1 MQKEAVQLDRNEKR
15 RQAVKRLFAMAKTD
29 KQLSTLMPDP
39 DLRESMSAEHLT
51 LDRMIDLVL
60 DWYKDRPALGERR
73 YEKKSAPGSS
83 NVVRHYL
90 PAFDE
95 ITYGEFQR
103 RIRALSMAW
112 RNDPRCRVAPDE
124 FVAIMGFSGID
135 FATIDYAC
143 VYSQSV
149 TVPVQSALGSRDF
162 KDMMERVE
170 PCVLATCIEDLAFAV
185 ERTLEQPSIRT
196 VLVFDYDPDV
206 TEEAEAFQSAQAA
219 LKSAERSIEIVAL
232 QSLIEDNAASEWSFL
247 PPHPDGGE
255 RLNSLIHSSGST
267 GSPKGAMVVDR
278 ATRSQWIGRPL
289 RVPTV
294 AIGLAPLN
302 HGMGRAT
309 LANSISSGGTTYFTL
324 KSNMSTLFEDIRL
337 ARPTGI
343 TFFPRILEL
352 VYQNYQG
359 QLAERV
365 RNGVDPDEA
374 DKAVREEMSNSFLGD
389 RLMLGTVGGAPT
401 APAVSQFM
409 EECFGILLTDGY
421 SNTEAGAGTLVMDGV
436 IQRPPVLEYKLR
448 DVPELGYYLT
458 DKPYPRGEF
467 CYKAQSTIAGYYKQP
482 EATSGLFDEDGFVC
496 TGDIAE
502 ERGPDQIAIIDRR
515 KDVTKLSQGEYV
527 ALGRLGTIYES
538 KSSLIHQIYLYGT
551 PFNSYLLAVI
561 VPEMDLVEKELGA
574 APKESDIKRLL
585 RSELAK
591 VANIAE
597 LKSFEVPRDFIIEK
611 EAFSQENGLLSSVRK
626 RLRPALA
633 AKYGPTLEAIY
644 EDNEKKQTA
653 ELEALRD
660 PNSPLS
666 TQEKVTRLLIS
677 NLGIEDEEISQDLS
691 FQELGGDSLG
701 AVIFSLAIEEI
712 FAVSIPANDILAPT
726 GNISRWARI
735 IDDYLALGADA
746 QTPYQRVHGDTPEKI
761 HAADLKLSH
770 FIDSEVLSSAKG
782 LKRASVAP
790 QSEHV
795 LITGANGFLGRI
807 ACIDWLKKVASGDG
821 QVICLIR
828 AKNDEEAYKRLEKA
842 FAESGDGLLADFHT
856 LSEGKLQVLAGDLS
870 DPDFGLAPETYEALT
885 KTVTR
890 IVHIAALVNHLMH
903 YEHLFKPN
911 VGGVA
916 EIIKFGLTHQIKPT
930 VFVSS
935 ASVQQFVEA
944 DPESVGGDRL
954 MPTIR
959 LSDTYANGYAASKWA
974 GEVLMHAANEDF
986 GMPVHVF
993 RGDMMLAHRSYKGHV
1008 NVDDMFTRLLYSITK
1023 TGLAPASFFTPA
1035 DASVK
1040 PTYVGSSV
1048 DVVSQVVVECGEVGE
1063 EGVATYTIS
1072 PVGTGFGNSLDDFV
1086 DWMIELGCQIERIP
1100 DYREWVRRIEQKMNA
1115 MDEDEKSKSV
1125 LALMSAYSHPRP
1137 ANRPSAQ
1144 CANYTSLVK
1153 QLNISEDRLQPD
1165 KTLIEKYLSDMR
1177 LRGLLE
1183 SPQQTL
1189 EDIGA

>member
-1 MQKEAVQLDRNEKR
+1 MQKQPVQLDSSGK
-15 RQAVKRLFAMAKTD
+15 QRLRIERTLAMAETD
-29 KQLSTLMPDP
+29 PQLGALMPDP
-39 DLRESMSAEHLT
+39 DLRKAMSADDLR
-51 LDRMIDLVL
+51 LDRMIDMLF
-60 DWYKDRPALGERR
+60 DRYRDRPALGKRK
-73 YEKKSAPGSS
+73 YEKKAPSGSADVS
-83 NVVRHYL
+83 RHYL

-95 ITYGEFQR
+95 ITYGELQN
-103 RIRALSMAW
+103 RIHTLAMAW
-112 RNDPRCRVAPDE
+112 RNDPRCRVQPDE

-135 FATIDYAC
+135 FVTLDFACAYAQT
-143 VYSQSV
+143 VSVPIQS
-149 TVPVQSALGSRDF
+149 SIGRHDLNGIL
-162 KDMMERVE
+162 ERVQ
-170 PCVLATCIEDLAFAV
+170 PSVLATCIEDLAFAV

-196 VLVFDYDPDV
+196 IIVFDFDPEVSSEAKAFDAAV
-206 TEEAEAFQSAQAA
+206 TALDGADRPINIVSLKDLLEE
-219 LKSAERSIEIVAL
+219 
-232 QSLIEDNAASEWSFL
+232 NADTEWSYL
-247 PPHPDGGE
+247 PSHAEGRD
-255 RLNSLIHSSGST
+255 RLHALVHSSGST
-267 GSPKGAMVVDR
+267 GVPKGAMIADR
-278 ATRSQWIGRPL
+278 AVRAIWLGRDIGIPIIG
-289 RVPTV
+289 
-294 AIGLAPLN
+294 IGLAPLN
-302 HGMGRAT
+302 HLMGRAT
-309 LANSISSGGTTYFTL
+309 LISCLRGGGTCYFTL
-324 KSNMSTLFEDIRL
+324 KSDMSTLFEDIRL
-337 ARPTGI
+337 ARPTTI

-352 VYQNYQG
+352 VYQHYQSK
-359 QLAERV
+359 LAELERS
-365 RNGVDPDEA
+365 GVDPETA
-374 DKAVREEMSNSFLGD
+374 HQSVLEEMSKAFLGD
-389 RLMLGTVGGAPT
+389 RLTSGTCGGAPL
-401 APAVSQFM
+401 APAIREFVEQ
-409 EECFGILLTDGY
+409 CFNISLIDGY
-421 SNTEAGAGTLVMDGV
+421 GNTEAGNGMLAINGV
-436 IQRPPVLEYKLR
+436 IQSPPVKEYRLR

-458 DKPYPRGEF
+458 DKPYPRGEL
-467 CYKAQSTIAGYYKQP
+467 CYKTETGIVGYYKQP
-482 EATSGLFDEDGFVC
+482 EATAALFDEDGFSC
-496 TGDIAE
+496 TGDIVE
-502 ERGPDQIAIIDRR
+502 ERGPGRIAVIDRR

-770 FIDSEVLSSAKG
+770 FIDPEVLSSAKG

-790 QSEHV
+790 PSEHV

-842 FAESGDGLLADFHT
+842 FAESGDDLLADFHT

-890 IVHIAALVNHLMH
+890 IVHIAALVNHVMH

-935 ASVQQFVEA
+935 GAVEQFVEA
-944 DPESVGGDRL
+944 DPESDGGVRL
-954 MPTIR
+954 MPTIP
-959 LSDTYANGYAASKWA
+959 LSDGYANGYAASKWA
-974 GEVLMHAANEDF
+974 GELLLHAASSDF

-1035 DASVK
+1035 DASTT
-1040 PTYVGSSV
+1040 PTYAGSSV

-1100 DYREWVRRIEQKMNA
+1100 DYNEWVRRIEQKMNA

-1125 LALMSAYSHPRP
+1125 LALMSAYRHPRP
-1137 ANRPSAQ
+1137 ANRPFPQ
-1144 CANYTSLVK
+1144 CANYASLVK

-1183 SPQQTL
+1183 SSQQTL